1 MFRKLG
7 WGPGSRSLGCLPLEA
22 EPHEVPMED
31 SKFSHLSEGHGGE
44 WLSWGGGGGAAQ
56 TPVPLLA
63 GMIA

>member
-1 MFRKLG
+1 MA
-7 WGPGSRSLGCLPLEA
+7 LEA

-44 WLSWGGGGGAAQ
+44 WLSWEGGGAQ